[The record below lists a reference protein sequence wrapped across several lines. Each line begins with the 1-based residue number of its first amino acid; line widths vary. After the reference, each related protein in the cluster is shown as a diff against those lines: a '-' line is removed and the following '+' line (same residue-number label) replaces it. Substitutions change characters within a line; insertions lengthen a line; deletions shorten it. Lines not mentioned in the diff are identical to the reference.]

1 MNGKTGEKI
10 EEIILRHSGR
20 GMHILKNYLCGNYCE
35 RAAEKLLS
43 LPTGPVLLTTGFYV
57 DGHAETDGPPGTMV
71 LAKALQ
77 KLGYRPVIVTDGY
90 CRDFFEAVGLEVRY
104 VDARASREDY
114 REILQETR
122 PVALISIERCGRNI
136 RNDYENMRGI
146 SIHAQTART
155 DLMFE
160 EARREGIPTFGIGD
174 GGNEIG
180 MGNLKEVIS
189 RELSLVPCEVEV
201 DYLII
206 ATVSNWGAYALAAYL
221 QRLTH
226 QKVLTTYEAIE
237 EYLKTIVGLGSIDGV
252 TKDASPSVDGFPPE
266 IEKEI
271 LDALWKAA

>member
-1 MNGKTGEKI
+1 MGEKI
-10 EEIILRHSGR
+10 EEIILRHSAR
-20 GMHILKNYLCGNYCE
+20 GMNILKNHLCGNYCE
-35 RAAEKLLS
+35 QAARKLLS
-43 LPTGPVLLTTGFYV
+43 LPPGTVLLTTGFYV

-71 LAKALQ
+71 LAKALE
-77 KLGYRPVIVTDGY
+77 KLGYEPVIVTDAY
-90 CRDFFEAVGLEVRY
+90 CRDFFEAVGLKVCY
-104 VDARASREDY
+104 VDQRSSREDY
-114 REILQETR
+114 REILHKTN

-180 MGNLKEVIS
+180 MGNLKEIILK
-189 RELSLVPCEVEV
+189 ELSLVPCEVEV

-206 ATVSNWGAYALAAYL
+206 ATVSNWGAYALAAYM

-226 QKVLTTYEAIE
+226 QKVLMTYEAIE
-237 EYLKTIVGLGSIDGV
+237 AYIKTIVSLGSIDGV
-252 TKDASPSVDGFPPE
+252 TKDAVPSVDGFPPE
-266 IEKEI
+266 VEKEI
-271 LDALWKAA
+271 LDALWQEA